1 MIENSRTM
9 KIKSIIFILNIEKKE
24 SFYNSYNNVYIV
36 LYVMM
41 QTILKNNI
49 YTLRKNFFNQIR
61 NNRGYYIP

>member
-24 SFYNSYNNVYIV
+24 SFNNSYNNVYIA
-36 LYVMM
+36 LDVMM

-49 YTLRKNFFNQIR
+49 FF
-61 NNRGYYIP
+61 

>member
-24 SFYNSYNNVYIV
+24 WFYIFYNNVYIA
-36 LYVMM
+36 LDVMM

-49 YTLRKNFFNQIR
+49 FF
-61 NNRGYYIP
+61 

>member
-24 SFYNSYNNVYIV
+24 SFYNSYNNVYIA
-36 LYVMM
+36 LDVMM

-49 YTLRKNFFNQIR
+49 FFLDFKEKSIYTFLTK
-61 NNRGYYIP
+61 

>member
-24 SFYNSYNNVYIV
+24 SFYNSDNNVYIA
-36 LYVMM
+36 LDVMM

-49 YTLRKNFFNQIR
+49 FF
-61 NNRGYYIP
+61 

>member
-24 SFYNSYNNVYIV
+24 SFYNSYNNVYIA
-36 LYVMM
+36 LDVMM

-49 YTLRKNFFNQIR
+49 FFLDFKEKSICT
-61 NNRGYYIP
+61 